1 MKILFLSVTINWV
14 YRLYEEYILSIIN
27 FIKKNYSDII
37 IEVQYINQNNF
48 NMNNVDFSKY
58 SKIIY
63 YDNIEIFL
71 KIINNKKEYN
81 EIDFHNE
88 IENEINEQDKNK
100 IENIEFYDKY
110 DIYFLNIE
118 QLSKESYLLMLLN
131 IPNNISIIDYS
142 EENISLISNKYNTFL
157 LPPYVKSFQFL
168 PSIKNIDIL
177 SLTNN
182 SYRDNFYNLIQISS
196 KFSKKTMN
204 NIYGFDRD
212 DLYNRTKIYINIHCS
227 EEHKTMEMIRIVNL
241 IMRKVIV
248 ISQNSIHKDLLFL
261 KDYIYVINDINE
273 ISNVC
278 NNILENYI
286 DYYNKIYKSFDDEK
300 YYKYIKHHCDLFL
313 FASNS

>member
-63 YDNIEIFL
+63 SGNIEIFL

-118 QLSKESYLLMLLN
+118 
-131 IPNNISIIDYS
+131 
-142 EENISLISNKYNTFL
+142 
-157 LPPYVKSFQFL
+157 
-168 PSIKNIDIL
+168 
-177 SLTNN
+177 
-182 SYRDNFYNLIQISS
+182 
-196 KFSKKTMN
+196 
-204 NIYGFDRD
+204 
-212 DLYNRTKIYINIHCS
+212 
-227 EEHKTMEMIRIVNL
+227 
-241 IMRKVIV
+241 
-248 ISQNSIHKDLLFL
+248 
-261 KDYIYVINDINE
+261 
-273 ISNVC
+273 
-278 NNILENYI
+278 
-286 DYYNKIYKSFDDEK
+286 
-300 YYKYIKHHCDLFL
+300 
-313 FASNS
+313 